1 MIKLIKNIIFNY
13 RLRRAINKA
22 NTLAQTTGLR
32 YFVILLDKKLKVVPK
47 RRLKYLISTR
57 RFVKGTTIQD
67 LERLA
72 FHITK

>member
-13 RLRRAINKA
+13 RLRRAIRQA
-22 NTLAQTTGLR
+22 NDMAQLTGLR
-32 YFVILLDKKLKVVPK
+32 HFVILLDGNLKVVSK
-47 RRLKYLISTR
+47 RRLKQLIDTR
-57 RFVKGTTIQD
+57 RFIKGTTIQD